1 MTMQCILLILSRD
14 IDSRLWQRITMVRKS
29 LHSFQFFPGSNKE
42 WQWWTW
48 TGQRSPCGRWLRS
61 GRTARWSSRTLTDTY
76 FNQNQEVQPN
86 ISISPQV
93 VCVRYWVALGILS
106 VAALSSDSLPKFFPG
121 YFLAKG
127 LLLLW
132 TVYSKQPGTWGASPS
147 LKSSCFSPVCSNFD
161 GSCHILWMCLS

>member
-1 MTMQCILLILSRD
+1 MTMHLLILSRD
-14 IDSRLWQRITMVRKS
+14 MNSRLWQRMTMVRISIHWFK
-29 LHSFQFFPGSNKE
+29 FFPGSDKE
-42 WQWWTW
+42 WHWWTW

-61 GRTARWSSRTLTDTY
+61 GRTARWSSSTLTDAY
-76 FNQNQEVQPN
+76 SNQNQEVQPF
-86 ISISPQV
+86 SISPQV

-147 LKSSCFSPVCSNFD
+147 LKSSCFSGLQQFWWLIYFECAFNRP
-161 GSCHILWMCLS
+161 